1 MKMSIDR
8 ITICGNIHGDLEGF
22 LKDCL
27 AMEGRSMAK
36 YPYRD
41 TIYFQDG
48 SVLQIAEKSASN
60 PSFYVPKKG
69 EEMEEM
75 KTRKSSAIKELRYDF
90 NPNNTSHEKLH
101 MQVIGLMYDVHLTRV
116 DVAFDVHDVDMKRWR
131 WIDSKGRP
139 YNVYYSG
146 SGEVETWYV
155 GGKESEVKIRIYDKA
170 KEQKI
175 KDKVWWRV
183 EVQLRR
189 DSAKLLGVHKG
200 DIDINPFEY
209 VTPVVNGNF
218 PELDIKT
225 RAMVKYLIDNPSG
238 FSELSR
244 PSRTEY
250 KKTIRMIGSWE
261 CIDFYHIWQKKYS
274 LVASELGSWLSLAK

>member
-1 MKMSIDR
+1 MSIDR
-8 ITICGNIHGDLEGF
+8 ITICGNILGDLEGF
-22 LKDCL
+22 LKDCI
-27 AMEGRSMAK
+27 ATEGRSQAK

-41 TIYFQDG
+41 TIYFNDG
-48 SVLQIAEKSASN
+48 SVLQIAEKECVRAG
-60 PSFYVPKKG
+60 K
-69 EEMEEM
+69 
-75 KTRKSSAIKELRYDF
+75 IKELRYDF
-90 NPNNTSHEKLH
+90 NPNNAGHEKLH
-101 MQVIGLMYDVHLTRV
+101 MQVIGLMYDAHLTRV

-183 EVQLRR
+183 EVQLRKE
-189 DSAKLLGVHKG
+189 SATMLGIHKG
-200 DIDINPFEY
+200 DADINPFKH
-209 VTPVVNGNF
+209 VTPVINGNF
-218 PELDIKT
+218 PELDIKS
-225 RAMVKYLIDNPSG
+225 RAMVSYLIDHPEG
-238 FSELSR
+238 FSELSSKTR
-244 PSRTEY
+244 AEY

-274 LVASELGSWLSLAK
+274 LVASELASWLALAH